1 MLSMIFDD
9 LDVCIALEDR
19 RIKFRYEPI
28 SVYDLLAERQNLF
41 WVDFTSGYIYK
52 QEASLYSSWCES
64 RNSGPGPSS
73 SSSDLSTCN
82 KSCVGWLA
90 G

>member
-9 LDVCIALEDR
+9 LDVCIALEHR
-19 RIKFRYEPI
+19 RIKFRYEAI
-28 SVYDLLAERQNLF
+28 SVYDLLAERQNFF
-41 WVDFTSGYIYK
+41 WVDFTSGCIYK
-52 QEASLYSSWCES
+52 HGASLYSSWCES

-73 SSSDLSTCN
+73 SSSDLSTCIR
-82 KSCVGWLA
+82 SCVDWLA